1 MSKEFLEGLEI
12 VEINMQVDNR
22 HFIDPYKI
30 IKSDSEIAEI
40 SRKSIVSF
48 FDCLF
53 ECVKKGDTGMLY
65 ELGKDLH
72 EINSTCLG
80 YGEGENPKGKGF
92 SYSDLFRIYTNAR
105 KLKGI
110 QLEDFFDILVFTSK
124 LGSDKV
130 SDLVTNLIQFYLI
143 DFTIKYCLKNGIKF
157 ELKEKKVKKWD
168 ISNKKWVKYKKHIPF
183 IQDKPILFVPKEIVS
198 NLQTISYVT
207 VYNDLVKPYYKAN
220 CSKFG
225 LAKMLKDGRVTAD
238 CGKIRE
244 KYPLSRRVVD
254 DFAREHRDEYDKYK
268 EDKMNGKKL

>member
-30 IKSDSEIAEI
+30 IESNSEIAKI

-48 FDCLF
+48 FECFF
-53 ECVKKGDTGMLY
+53 ECIKKGDTGILY
-65 ELGKDLH
+65 ELGIDLH
-72 EINSTCLG
+72 EINATCLG
-80 YGEGENPKGKGF
+80 YGEGKNPKGKGF
-92 SYSDLFRIYTNAR
+92 SYNDLLKIYTNSR
-105 KLKGI
+105 KLKDM
-110 QLEDFFDILVFTSK
+110 QLEDFFDVLVFTSR

-143 DFTIKYCLKNGIKF
+143 DFTIECCLKNGIKF
-157 ELKEKKVKKWD
+157 ELKEEKVKKWD

-183 IQDKPILFVPKEIVS
+183 IKDKPILFIPKEIIS
-198 NLQTISYVT
+198 DLQTISYVT

-225 LAKMLKDGRVTAD
+225 LAKILKDGRVAAD
-238 CGKIRE
+238 CKKIKE
-244 KYPLSRRVVD
+244 KYPLSRKVVD
-254 DFAREHRDEYDKYK
+254 DFVREHRDEYDKYK
-268 EDKMNGKKL
+268 KNKMNGKKL